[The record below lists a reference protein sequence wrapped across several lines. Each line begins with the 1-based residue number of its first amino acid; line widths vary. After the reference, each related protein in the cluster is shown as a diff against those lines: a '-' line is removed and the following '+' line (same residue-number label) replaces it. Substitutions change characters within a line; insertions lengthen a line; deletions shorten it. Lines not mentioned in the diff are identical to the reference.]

1 MSSTEPKFL
10 RNIIGEYMVELGDK
24 SAEVVMVNADLM
36 GTCRNSTFFQ
46 KYPQRTFNV
55 GIAEQNLVS
64 FAAGLA
70 HEGFIAYAFSMAPFI
85 SMRACEQCRTDVAY
99 GNLNVRLLATYAG
112 CSGGISGATH
122 WSIEDCAIMNSMP
135 NMTIMEPCDAVQE
148 KKMMEATLTHKG
160 PIYLRSSVEPVRRAL
175 YDEAYEFKIGKAS
188 VLKDG
193 VDGAFICSG
202 VVVQY
207 AFEAAIRIQ
216 EDTGKKIRVVDMH
229 TIKPLDRDAVISAAE
244 TGNLVVAQD
253 HNIVGGLGYCVAE
266 VLAEEGIAVKYIN
279 AGIKDEFAAMAHAPF
294 LYHRYGID
302 TEGLEKRMLSLI
314 NG

>member
-135 NMTIMEPCDAVQE
+135 NMTIMEPCDAVQA
-148 KKMMEATLTHKG
+148 KKMMEA
-160 PIYLRSSVEPVRRAL
+160 
-175 YDEAYEFKIGKAS
+175 
-188 VLKDG
+188 
-193 VDGAFICSG
+193 
-202 VVVQY
+202 
-207 AFEAAIRIQ
+207 
-216 EDTGKKIRVVDMH
+216 
-229 TIKPLDRDAVISAAE
+229 
-244 TGNLVVAQD
+244 
-253 HNIVGGLGYCVAE
+253 
-266 VLAEEGIAVKYIN
+266 
-279 AGIKDEFAAMAHAPF
+279 
-294 LYHRYGID
+294 
-302 TEGLEKRMLSLI
+302 LSLI
-314 NG
+314 HI